1 MSSVAERRAAARRR
15 KILAA
20 GENRMSQV
28 MNLVEGT
35 RVKPADAADDA
46 PAVAIDAPTVAS
58 SAPEAAAP
66 AKVDWRERMKKRR
79 AAAVAAAGP
88 AASPDEMLEAAARE
102 MLDDD
107 DGGDAEEQA
116 TASSSSSSSST
127 TAAATAAAA
136 AVARVEAAAVSAPS
150 PAETRRNVAALR
162 RRRRQQQQEQQQQDS
177 TDATGGTKEGEP
189 AEKPKAPPPRADGK
203 PDPLARWRAAEAEKE
218 AKKEAAAGAGP
229 GGMLGSLASM
239 AGIPGLAGGGDG
251 AVGGDAAAAAAAAVA
266 AGSKA
271 EGGGGAGADAGG
283 KAKPGS
289 LRLIVEKQRLEAQQ
303 MHLRGAALVLCALC
317 CAGFACT
324 GAAAETWGAFAG
336 LGGGSGGGAAAA
348 AATLQPYIELFGQ
361 LGDIDAV
368 EQKMQAA
375 KHGHLVDELHRLY
388 ESGGLEAAAGGGGG
402 GDLAYISAFDDGP
415 GLFSA
420 PVGYARHLLGEMTL
434 FPPFLLLV
442 VGHRLL
448 ADASFRLLHGQP
460 LLGGGG
466 SNSAAP
472 GAMGLMGTAMASYGY
487 VKALVADFSL
497 FLFIVIMSM
506 ALFSIATNGF

>member
-88 AASPDEMLEAAARE
+88 AASPDELLEATARE

-107 DGGDAEEQA
+107 DGEGGARDAEEQA
-116 TASSSSSSSST
+116 TASSSSST
-127 TAAATAAAA
+127 TASAAAAA

-162 RRRRQQQQEQQQQDS
+162 RRRRQQQQQQDS

-218 AKKEAAAGAGP
+218 AKKEAAAAAGPGP

-251 AVGGDAAAAAAAAVA
+251 AAGGDAAAAAAAVVA
-266 AGSKA
+266 AGSRA
-271 EGGGGAGADAGG
+271 GGGGGGGADAGG

-303 MHLRGAALVLCALC
+303 MHLRSAALVLCALC

-324 GAAAETWGAFAG
+324 GAAAETWGVFAG
-336 LGGGSGGGAAAA
+336 LGGSGGGAAAA
-348 AATLQPYIELFGQ
+348 ALQPYIDLLGQ
-361 LGDIDAV
+361 LGGDIVAV

-375 KHGHLVDELHRLY
+375 KHGHLVDALY
-388 ESGGLEAAAGGGGG
+388 QLRESGGLDAAAGGGGG
-402 GDLAYISAFDDGP
+402 GGLAYISAFDDGP

-460 LLGGGG
+460 LLGGGS